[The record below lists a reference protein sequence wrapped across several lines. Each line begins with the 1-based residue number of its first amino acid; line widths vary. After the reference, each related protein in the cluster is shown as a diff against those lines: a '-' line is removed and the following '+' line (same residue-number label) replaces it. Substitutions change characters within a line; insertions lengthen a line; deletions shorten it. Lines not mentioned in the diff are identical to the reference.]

1 MYHTKKGG
9 MIMESVRNICAMTIL
24 LLLLAAS
31 VPAAEEKNSSSCRI
45 LIANASMIAPTP
57 EKDNLNM
64 EWIEI
69 LNAGNAD
76 CSLDGWTLS
85 DQQNHTYAFSN
96 FTIKA
101 GAAARIHTGSGND
114 TASDLYFNR
123 KVPIW
128 NNDGDVATL
137 KDAAGMVV
145 ARYPE
150 ETNAA

>member
-1 MYHTKKGG
+1 MRR
-9 MIMESVRNICAMTIL
+9 MESMRFICAMMTL
-24 LLLLAAS
+24 LLLLAA
-31 VPAAEEKNSSSCRI
+31 AAATAEEKSSSDCKI
-45 LIANASMIAPTP
+45 LIANASMIAPSP
-57 EKDNLNM
+57 EKENLNM

-69 LNAGNAD
+69 LNAGDAN

-101 GAAARIHTGSGND
+101 GASARVHSGSGND

-128 NNDGDVATL
+128 NNEGDVATL
-137 KDAAGMVV
+137 KDASGKVV
-145 ARYPE
+145 AKYPE
-150 ETNAA
+150 EIKGM

>member
-1 MYHTKKGG
+1 
-9 MIMESVRNICAMTIL
+9 MENTRYTYALMAL
-24 LLLLAAS
+24 LLLLATS
-31 VPAAEEKNSSSCRI
+31 VPAAEEGSSSGCKI
-45 LIANASMIAPTP
+45 LITNASMIAPNP
-57 EKDNLNM
+57 EKENLNM

-69 LNAGNAD
+69 LNAGDAD

-85 DQQNHTYAFSN
+85 DLQNHSYAFSN

-101 GAAARIHTGSGND
+101 GASVRIHSGSGND

-137 KDAAGMVV
+137 KGASGKVV
-145 ARYPE
+145 AKYPE
-150 ETNAA
+150 EIEGK

>member
-1 MYHTKKGG
+1 MEGWK
-9 MIMESVRNICAMTIL
+9 MESMRYFCALTTM
-24 LLLLAAS
+24 LLLLAAAAA
-31 VPAAEEKNSSSCRI
+31 AAEETSSSGCKM
-45 LIANASMIAPTP
+45 LITNASMIAPNP
-57 EKDNLNM
+57 EKENLNM

-69 LNAGNAD
+69 LNAGDAD

-101 GAAARIHTGSGND
+101 GDAVRIHSGSGND

-128 NNDGDVATL
+128 NNEGDVATL
-137 KDAAGMVV
+137 KDASGKVA

-150 ETNAA
+150 ESKGS